1 MCFGDKLGETQIR
14 EIEDVHRRI
23 LLRLSRFNILSI
35 WRSLGKIIFRKR
47 WQEFYDLMRDQEAV
61 LMPLIEARRKVK
73 QERLSKGKEDKDH
86 DDDEFVVSYRYKGIL
101 GFR

>member
-1 MCFGDKLGETQIR
+1 MCFGDKLGETQIK
-14 EIEDVHRRI
+14 EIEDVHRRL
-23 LLRLSRFNILSI
+23 LLRLSRFNILNI

-47 WQEFYDLMRDQEAV
+47 WQEFYDLLRDQEAV

-73 QERLSKGKEDKDH
+73 QERLSKAKEDKD
-86 DDDEFVVSYRYKGIL
+86 DDDEFVVSYGDKDIL